1 MKFSVFTVM
10 VPDLNLEETVAA
22 LKRHGYD
29 GVEWR
34 VTSLDPARRNE
45 KPSYWGNNRSTVP
58 EDATEAEL
66 KEIRRMT
73 EEAGLEVPNLG
84 CYLPFGDLAAAE
96 RGMKIA
102 KMLGSPAIRVA
113 VPGYNRTKTY
123 PELFREARAYL
134 EGVERLCGV
143 YGVKGLI
150 EIHMGNIAPSASMAR
165 RLVEGFDSTR
175 IGVIYDPGNM
185 VYEGYEQ
192 YRMGLQLL
200 GEYLAHVHVKNA
212 YWIRNPDRKSDLD
225 PQWKAVSAPMRD
237 GIVHWK
243 QVLDDL
249 KSVGYDGW
257 LSFED
262 FSGSRPTDELLADNL
277 AYIKSLL

>member
-1 MKFSVFTVM
+1 MKFAVFTVM
-10 VPDLNLEETVAA
+10 VPELNPEETVAA

-34 VTSLDPARRNE
+34 VTSPDPARRNE

-58 EDATEAEL
+58 VDATEAEL

-84 CYLPFGDLAAAE
+84 CYLPFGDLAVAE
-96 RGMKIA
+96 RGMEIA
-102 KMLGSPAIRVA
+102 KLLGSKAIRVA

-134 EGVERLCGV
+134 EGVERLCGI

-150 EIHMGNIAPSASMAR
+150 EIHMGNIASSASLAR
-165 RLVEGFDSTR
+165 RLVEGFDSAR